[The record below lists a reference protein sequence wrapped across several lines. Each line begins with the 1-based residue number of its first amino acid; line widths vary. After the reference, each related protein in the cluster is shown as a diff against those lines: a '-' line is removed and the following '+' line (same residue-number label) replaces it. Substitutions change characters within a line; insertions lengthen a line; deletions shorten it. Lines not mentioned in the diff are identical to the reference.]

1 MSDFNAV
8 VLGAGGVGKS
18 ALTVRFVRDEFVENY
33 DPTIEEEYR
42 RTVEV
47 DGVSSSDKAR
57 LDLMISIAAIYAFAS
72 VLLLTHWPVQILVLP
87 LLYLNP
93 GLQSGRGFILVFSL
107 TQEAGL
113 VEVDNLRQQIYRI
126 KGENSGVPIVVVG
139 TKLDLANERE
149 VQRSTIQNLATRWN
163 LPFYETSAKRNW
175 HVQDVFEDLVRQ
187 MRAYYPPE
195 SPKKKRRIF
204 QVAQHGQFTPDFF
217 YFHNGLTIVSIN
229 IQSHYGNSGGYGG
242 YGGGGHRSESGWGGG
257 DKMSN
262 LGGGLRTIDWSTQ
275 KASLFEKNF
284 YVEDKR
290 VTARSERE
298 IEEFRRIKEI
308 RIQGHN
314 VPRPVTSFDEVGFPD
329 YLMTSIKAQGFA
341 DPTPI
346 QCQAWPMALSGRDV
360 VAIAQTGS
368 GKTISFAL
376 PAMLH
381 INAQPL
387 LAPGDGPIALVLA
400 PTREL
405 AVQIQ
410 QECTKF
416 GSNSRIRNTAIYGGA
431 PKGPQIRDLQRGVEV
446 VIATPGRLI
455 DMLETSKTNLRR
467 VTYLVLDEADR
478 MLDMGFEPQIR
489 KIIGQIRPDRQT
501 LMFSATWPKDVQKL
515 ASDFLKDMIQVNIGS
530 MELTANHNIKQI
542 VEVCSDF
549 EKRSKLIKH
558 LDQISAENAK
568 VLIFVGTKRVADDIT
583 KYLRQD
589 GWPALA
595 IHGDKEQRE
604 RDWVL
609 GEFKAGRSPILIA
622 TDVASRGLA
631 MGNKQSDDR
640 YNVDGLAAS
649 ASRACKFWYD
659 DMVPLRSLAA
669 EMNEEPPYVKD
680 VGYVINYDFPNNCED
695 YIHRIGR
702 TGRAGMKGTSYTYF
716 TTDNAKS
723 ARELVT
729 ILREA
734 KAEVP
739 PQLDEMAMY
748 GGGGG
753 GRSRYGGGSRGRG
766 GGGGGKYGGGGG
778 YGGGGH
784 GGGGGYGGRNDRW

>member
-1 MSDFNAV
+1 MS
-8 VLGAGGVGKS
+8 
-18 ALTVRFVRDEFVENY
+18 
-33 DPTIEEEYR
+33 
-42 RTVEV
+42 
-47 DGVSSSDKAR
+47 
-57 LDLMISIAAIYAFAS
+57 
-72 VLLLTHWPVQILVLP
+72 
-87 LLYLNP
+87 
-93 GLQSGRGFILVFSL
+93 
-107 TQEAGL
+107 
-113 VEVDNLRQQIYRI
+113 
-126 KGENSGVPIVVVG
+126 
-139 TKLDLANERE
+139 
-149 VQRSTIQNLATRWN
+149 
-163 LPFYETSAKRNW
+163 
-175 HVQDVFEDLVRQ
+175 
-187 MRAYYPPE
+187 
-195 SPKKKRRIF
+195 
-204 QVAQHGQFTPDFF
+204 
-217 YFHNGLTIVSIN
+217 
-229 IQSHYGNSGGYGG
+229 YGNSNGYSSYGG
-242 YGGGGHRSESGWGGG
+242 YGSAGGGGGGGWGG
-257 DKMSN
+257 DRMNDN
-262 LGGGLRTIDWSTQ
+262 LGGSLRTIDWSQQ
-275 KASLFEKNF
+275 KQIPFEKNF

-290 VTARSERE
+290 VSAHSDRE
-298 IEEFRRIKEI
+298 IEEFRRVKEI
-308 RIQGHN
+308 KVQGHN
-314 VPRPVTSFDEVGFPD
+314 VPRPVSSFDEAGFPD
-329 YLMTSIKAQGFA
+329 YLMVSIRAQGFSE
-341 DPTPI
+341 PTPI

-455 DMLETSKTNLRR
+455 DMLESQKTNLRR

-501 LMFSATWPKDVQKL
+501 LMFSATWPKDVQRL
-515 ASDFLKDMIQVNIGS
+515 ATDFLKDFIQVNIGS
-530 MELTANHNIKQI
+530 MELTANHNITQI

-549 EKRSKLIKH
+549 EKRAKLIKH
-558 LDQISAENAK
+558 LDVISAQNAK
-568 VLIFVGTKRVADDIT
+568 VLIFVGTKRVADEIT

-609 GEFKAGRSPILIA
+609 GEFKAGHSPILIA
-622 TDVASRGLA
+622 TDVASRGL
-631 MGNKQSDDR
+631 D
-640 YNVDGLAAS
+640 
-649 ASRACKFWYD
+649 
-659 DMVPLRSLAA
+659 
-669 EMNEEPPYVKD
+669 VKD

-716 TTDNAKS
+716 TTENAKS
-723 ARELVT
+723 ARDLVA
-729 ILREA
+729 ILKEA
-734 KAEVP
+734 KANVP
-739 PQLDEMAMY
+739 AALEEMTMF
-748 GGGGG
+748 GSGGG
-753 GRSRYGGGSRGRG
+753 GRSRYGAGNRRG
-766 GGGGGKYGGGGG
+766 GGGGGGGYGNSDYGYGSRDNGYGSKGGGG
-778 YGGGGH
+778 
-784 GGGGGYGGRNDRW
+784 NRW